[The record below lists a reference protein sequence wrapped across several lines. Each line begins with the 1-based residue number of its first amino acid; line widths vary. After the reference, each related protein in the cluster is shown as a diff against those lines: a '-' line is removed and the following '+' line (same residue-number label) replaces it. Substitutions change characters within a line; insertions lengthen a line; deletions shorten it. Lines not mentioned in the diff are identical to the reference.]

1 MYNRQFIAIGGIGAW
16 QKKAQTNR
24 KEKTSHRI
32 RYGSLIV
39 MLAVLILGIVYLHG
53 MVQRSEE
60 KAPASQSETPGAGQ
74 EKTILES
81 IEDLKAG
88 QILDAASLDLNDPD
102 KYFTSSQLTEE
113 QKEDMKGKSYIV
125 TRIFL
130 TTTCLVLRSFTL

>member
-1 MYNRQFIAIGGIGAW
+1 MAEKGAD
-16 QKKAQTNR
+16 NR

-74 EKTILES
+74 ETTILES

-102 KYFTSSQLTEE
+102 KYFTSSQ
-113 QKEDMKGKSYIV
+113 DRKSV
-125 TRIFL
+125 
-130 TTTCLVLRSFTL
+130 V

>member
-16 QKKAQTNR
+16 QKKAQTIG
-24 KEKTSHRI
+24 KKKTSHRI

-74 EKTILES
+74 ETTILES

-88 QILDAASLDLNDPD
+88 QILDAASLG
-102 KYFTSSQLTEE
+102 SE
-113 QKEDMKGKSYIV
+113 
-125 TRIFL
+125 
-130 TTTCLVLRSFTL
+130 

>member
-1 MYNRQFIAIGGIGAW
+1 MAEKGAD
-16 QKKAQTNR
+16 NR

-88 QILDAASLDLNDPD
+88 QILDA
-102 KYFTSSQLTEE
+102 
-113 QKEDMKGKSYIV
+113 GKP
-125 TRIFL
+125 
-130 TTTCLVLRSFTL
+130 

>member
-1 MYNRQFIAIGGIGAW
+1 MAEKGAD
-16 QKKAQTNR
+16 NR

-74 EKTILES
+74 ETTILES

-113 QKEDMKGKSYIV
+113 QKEDMK
-125 TRIFL
+125 
-130 TTTCLVLRSFTL
+130 RSEEHTSELQSQR